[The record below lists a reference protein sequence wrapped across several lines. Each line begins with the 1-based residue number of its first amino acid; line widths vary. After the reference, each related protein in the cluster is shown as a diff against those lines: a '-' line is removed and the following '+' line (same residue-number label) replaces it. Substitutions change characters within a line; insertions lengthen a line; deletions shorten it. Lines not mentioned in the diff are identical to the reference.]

1 MATYNGA
8 RGLTYSGPAA
18 GFTTGVKTKGILLM
32 PGDSCTV
39 KDIYGNSIGLTS
51 GNGNNAVPFLL
62 PIQISEC
69 TAAAGTPKYLF

>member
-1 MATYNGA
+1 MAIYNGA
-8 RGLTYSGPAA
+8 AGLTYSGPEA
-18 GFTTGVKTKGILLM
+18 GFTSGVKTKGILLM

>member
-1 MATYNGA
+1 MAEFNGA
-8 RGLTYSGPAA
+8 KTLAASGVAS
-18 GFTTGVKTKGILLM
+18 GFTTGMKTKGILLM

-51 GNGNNAVPFLL
+51 GSGTSAIPFLF

-69 TAAAGTPKYLF
+69 TAVTGTPKVLF

>member
-1 MATYNGA
+1 MAEFNGA
-8 RGLTYSGPAA
+8 RGLTASGAAA

-39 KDIYGNSIGLTS
+39 KDIYGNIIGLTS
-51 GNGNNAVPFLL
+51 GSGANAVPFLL

-69 TAAAGTPKYLF
+69 TAVTGSPKYLF